1 MKNSIFKGLN
11 SLVLMGFALSLIGLG
26 VAKAQVGSLKI
37 TDSSGRE
44 VVVYK
49 ESHALVIWA
58 GDYQHWDK
66 LNNIEDEAKDVVAA
80 LERQG
85 FEVTIVPNPTGQT
98 LKQAIQTF
106 IANYGY
112 LPDNRLV
119 IFFSGH
125 GYTRKKT
132 KGYLVPIDAPDPA
145 SNPQSQQAFLK
156 VALDMEQVESWA
168 RQIEAKHVLFVF
180 DSCFSGTIFKQRSS
194 SEKPLYIQSVMN
206 KPVRQFLTAGDAN
219 QRVPAK
225 SVFTPLFIRA
235 LEGEADVINRD
246 GYVTGNELGNY
257 LKQNL
262 SEYTKQQTPQFGTI
276 RDPDLDQGDIV
287 FRDLNASPLVA
298 TNSSRLTVNPSP
310 VETNSNRSQPSP
322 TPVTTPQSQ
331 PSPSPQLTA
340 KAFYSSGVEKYNAGD
355 NQGAIAKFTQSIQI
369 DTENSDAYVY
379 RGLSKKNLGDNQG
392 AIADFNQAINLNPNY
407 AEAYNNRGNSKK
419 HLGDNQGAIADY
431 NQAIKLKSDYAE
443 AYYNRGFAKDD
454 LKDYQGAIAD
464 YNESIR
470 LKNPELHIPY
480 NGRGISKMNLKDY
493 QGAIADYNQAIQI
506 NKNWGTRSLADAYNN
521 RGAIKNDNLK
531 DYQGAIADYNQAIKL
546 NPDHA
551 NAYYSRGFLYQKL
564 GDNQNAIN
572 DYRQAAKLYQ
582 QQNNQTW
589 YQNSL
594 DRLKELGVSN

>member
-1 MKNSIFKGLN
+1 MKNTIFNGLS
-11 SLVLMGFALSLIGLG
+11 SLVLMGVVLSSIGLG

-44 VVVYK
+44 VIVYK

-66 LNNIEDEAKDVVAA
+66 LNNIEDEAKEVVAA
-80 LERQG
+80 LKRQG
-85 FEVTIVPNPTGQT
+85 FEVTVVANPTGQT

-145 SNPQSQQAFLK
+145 VNSQSQQDFLK

-206 KPVRQFLTAGDAN
+206 KPVRQFLTAGDSD
-219 QRVPAK
+219 QPVPAK

-322 TPVTTPQSQ
+322 NPVTTPQTQ

-340 KAFYSSGVEKYNAGD
+340 MAFFDRGLAKEKAGD
-355 NQGAIAKFTQSIQI
+355 YKGAFENYDQSIKL
-369 DTENSDAYVY
+369 NPNFANAYHG
-379 RGLSKKNLGDNQG
+379 RGVSKKNLGDNQR
-392 AIADFNQAINLNPNY
+392 AIADF
-407 AEAYNNRGNSKK
+407 
-419 HLGDNQGAIADY
+419 

-443 AYYNRGFAKDD
+443 AYYNRGFAKND

-464 YNESIR
+464 YTESIR
-470 LKNPELHIPY
+470 LKNPELYIPY
-480 NGRGISKMNLKDY
+480 NGRGISKKNL
-493 QGAIADYNQAIQI
+493 G
-506 NKNWGTRSLADAYNN
+506 
-521 RGAIKNDNLK
+521 DN
-531 DYQGAIADYNQAIKL
+531 QGAIADYNQAIKL
-546 NPDHA
+546 NPDFAEAYYNRGVSKKNLGDNQGAIADYNQAIKLNPDYAYTYNNRGVSKSELKDYKGAIADYNQAIKLKPDYADAYYNRGKSKKDLGDYKGAITDYSQAIKLNPDYA
-551 NAYYSRGFLYQKL
+551 NAYYNYVRIHKPGGIEGLLIDQK
-564 GDNQNAIN
+564 N
-572 DYRQAAKLYQ
+572 
-582 QQNNQTW
+582 
-589 YQNSL
+589 
-594 DRLKELGVSN
+594 

>member
-1 MKNSIFKGLN
+1 MKNSIFKGLS
-11 SLVLMGFALSLIGLG
+11 SLILMGVAFSVMSLG
-26 VAKAQVGSLKI
+26 VAKAQVSSLKI
-37 TDSSGRE
+37 TDANGKE
-44 VVVYK
+44 VIFYQ
-49 ESHALVIWA
+49 ESNALVIWA

-98 LKQAIQTF
+98 LKQAMQTF
-106 IANYGY
+106 IDNYGY

-194 SEKPLYIQSVMN
+194 SEKLLYIQSVMN
-206 KPVRQFLTAGDAN
+206 KPVRQFLTAGDSD
-219 QRVPAK
+219 QPVPAK

-262 SEYTKQQTPQFGTI
+262 SDYTKTQTPQFGTI

-287 FRDLNASPLVA
+287 FRVLNTSQFVA
-298 TNSSRLTVNPSP
+298 INSSRPTVNPSP
-310 VETNSNRSQPSP
+310 VETNSNRSQPNLNPVVTP
-322 TPVTTPQSQ
+322 TPKPQL
-331 PSPSPQLTA
+331 SPSPQLTA
-340 KAFYSSGVEKYNAGD
+340 KAFY
-355 NQGAIAKFTQSIQI
+355 
-369 DTENSDAYVY
+369 ENGNSNYDLKDYE
-379 RGLSKKNLGDNQG
+379 G

-407 AEAYNNRGNSKK
+407 AEAYNNRGIAKGNLK
-419 HLGDNQGAIADY
+419 DYEGAIADFNQAINLNPDFAKTY
-431 NQAIKLKSDYAE
+431 SNRGLAKHYLKDYQRAIADFNQAIKLNPDLAE
-443 AYYNRGFAKDD
+443 AYANRGHSKHL
-454 LKDYQGAIAD
+454 LKDYEGAIAD
-464 YNESIR
+464 F
-470 LKNPELHIPY
+470 
-480 NGRGISKMNLKDY
+480 
-493 QGAIADYNQAIQI
+493 NQAIKL
-506 NKNWGTRSLADAYNN
+506 NPDFAEAYTG
-521 RGAIKNDNLK
+521 RGVSKSGLK

-546 NPDHA
+546 KPDYA
-551 NAYYSRGFLYQKL
+551 LAYYNKACVYAS
-564 GDNQNAIN
+564 QNDIPLAIENLKKAIGLDPESLNLAKTDSDFDKIRN
-572 DYRQAAKLYQ
+572 DPRFIDLVK
-582 QQNNQTW
+582 
-589 YQNSL
+589 
-594 DRLKELGVSN
+594 